1 MALQLKKTPKS
12 ADSKWVEFDE
22 DTKILLVGTDNPAYQ
37 VALERARR
45 RLRNNDSRFGE
56 GDVGIVDG
64 EKTENETQAML
75 LGNFIVKDWSGV
87 LDEEGNTLNYEP
99 QIAADIMLADPAFF
113 LFVLKEAGKIA
124 DEAKKE
130 LVETVG
136 KPSPASSG
144 KKNGPGKAKS
154 ESSSTAA

>member
-22 DTKILLVGTDNPAYQ
+22 DTKILLVGLDTSAYQ

-99 QIAADIMLADPAFF
+99 QVAADIMLADPAFF
-113 LFVLKEAGKIA
+113 LFVLKEAGRIA
-124 DEAKKE
+124 NDAAEERAE
-130 LVETVG
+130 SVG

-144 KKNGPGKAKS
+144 SKSGAAKARS
-154 ESSSTAA
+154 AARSTRA